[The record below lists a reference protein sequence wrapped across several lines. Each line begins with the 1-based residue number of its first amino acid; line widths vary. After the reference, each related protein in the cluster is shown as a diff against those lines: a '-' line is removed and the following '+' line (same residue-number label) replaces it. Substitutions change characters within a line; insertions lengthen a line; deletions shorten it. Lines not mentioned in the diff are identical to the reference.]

1 MSALLNRCALGISL
15 LSHWEYRLFHAAR
28 HFPCSLSAW
37 KAGSHTVRVTNG
49 KRKGHGRCPWTMDDE
64 GPLLEATVGGSE
76 VMGSFWRAEREA
88 KALGGQGTTVIAVY

>member
-1 MSALLNRCALGISL
+1 
-15 LSHWEYRLFHAAR
+15 
-28 HFPCSLSAW
+28 
-37 KAGSHTVRVTNG
+37 
-49 KRKGHGRCPWTMDDE
+49 MDDE